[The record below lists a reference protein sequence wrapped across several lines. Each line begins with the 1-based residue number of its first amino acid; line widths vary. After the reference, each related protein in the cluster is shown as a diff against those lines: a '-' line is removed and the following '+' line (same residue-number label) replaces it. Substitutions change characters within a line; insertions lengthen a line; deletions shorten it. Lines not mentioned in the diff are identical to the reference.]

1 MYILN
6 TLLSFPTLK
15 KHKNVSMT
23 SRLMTFNHYLSLPL
37 AIPLPFGDGEG
48 DGDRNE
54 DEDGVASQFSKG
66 VQASLARGYVN

>member
-37 AIPLPFGDGEG
+37 AIPLPFGDGKG
-48 DGDRNE
+48 IGMRMRMGLHHNFQRVSKQVLLE
-54 DEDGVASQFSKG
+54 DM
-66 VQASLARGYVN
+66 